1 MVIKGKQRTKVSALT
16 VIHCVFHSASLNSSL
31 IQFSG
36 ILLFQVLPPAREEC
50 NSNFFRTD

>member
-1 MVIKGKQRTKVSALT
+1 MVIKGKQRTKVTAIT
-16 VIHCVFHSASLNSSL
+16 VMHCVFHIASLNSSL